1 MVRKRPQHVQNV
13 PSIPLLSLLIYHHKN
28 EHLGVY
34 MYFFNFHIFLVTIP
48 ISIKLILVMNIQG
61 YGETEAEKGINLT
74 ISEFIARKISI
85 EVIVGD
91 NKFEAVQK

>member
-1 MVRKRPQHVQNV
+1 
-13 PSIPLLSLLIYHHKN
+13 
-28 EHLGVY
+28 
-34 MYFFNFHIFLVTIP
+34 
-48 ISIKLILVMNIQG
+48 MNIQG